1 MWFRQPGPSLT
12 SMYMQMLKTRD
23 YTQILTK
30 LLITVMQY
38 IELTEQDQ
46 RVCIFI
52 DSVAM
57 LRDYTVT
64 LKTGERITVE
74 ETLDQMLLQLSH
86 RQYLN

>member
-1 MWFRQPGPSLT
+1 
-12 SMYMQMLKTRD
+12 MQMLKTRD

-52 DSVAM
+52 DSIAL